1 VTVNCAPSKVEF
13 AADNQ
18 PMPRWT
24 EFRLAADAKAQA
36 WLDAHPSAE
45 PRVIAF
51 DVRRC
56 CGGGKICHVSV
67 RNLAK
72 KDRRDGYVIGTLD
85 DGTTVLIDRKA
96 AARLPSRFRITV
108 RGLGPMKHLDLDL
121 DGEQWGALLYD

>member
-1 VTVNCAPSKVEF
+1 MAG
-13 AADNQ
+13 ADHE
-18 PMPRWT
+18 RDVL
-24 EFRLAADAKAQA
+24 EAQA
-36 WLDAHPSAE
+36 APNRTPEA
-45 PRVIAF
+45 RCVM
-51 DVRRC
+51 RRRRDRESC
-56 CGGGKICHVSV
+56 GKICHVSV

-72 KDRRDGYVIGTLD
+72 KDRRDGYATGTLD

>member
-1 VTVNCAPSKVEF
+1 VKDFIAVAG
-13 AADNQ
+13 ADHE
-18 PMPRWT
+18 RDVL
-24 EFRLAADAKAQA
+24 EAQA
-36 WLDAHPSAE
+36 APNRES
-45 PRVIAF
+45 
-51 DVRRC
+51 C
-56 CGGGKICHVSV
+56 GKICHVSV

-121 DGEQWGALLYD
+121 DCQQWGALLYD